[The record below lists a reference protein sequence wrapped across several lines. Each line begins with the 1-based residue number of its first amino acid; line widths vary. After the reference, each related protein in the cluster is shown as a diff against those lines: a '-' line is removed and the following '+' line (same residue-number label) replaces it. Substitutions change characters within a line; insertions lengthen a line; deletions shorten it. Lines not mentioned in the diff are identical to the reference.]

1 MLVKLLIVCFS
12 VLILYQMFLAISEEN
27 CMEGLE
33 NADSSTTSSTPS
45 STPSTT
51 STSDYKEYNTNDP
64 NNALILA
71 QQNAGNISYLKE
83 RLTELMGLQK
93 QVNDISQNVNAL
105 NEQVAGLVQ
114 QQATYAQS
122 IAGNKP
128 VEISGT
134 TPE

>member
-1 MLVKLLIVCFS
+1 
-12 VLILYQMFLAISEEN
+12 MFLAISEEN

-33 NADSSTTSSTPS
+33 NADSSTPSTSSTS
-45 STPSTT
+45 
-51 STSDYKEYNTNDP
+51 STSDYKEYNANDP

-83 RLTELMGLQK
+83 RLSELMGLQK